1 MPNLNS
7 SQGPL
12 TVQVAVRVR
21 PIQPNERIKGAR
33 GNTEV
38 LGYTPEAPIVSV
50 IPHNRQFTYDHV
62 FGPAAG
68 QSDIYSQSV
77 LHLMDKFIQGFNAT
91 ILAYGQTSSGKT
103 FTMGTGSRKH
113 TAFEAQGII
122 PRAVNTL
129 FNVLNNSTGNF
140 QVRVSYLEIY
150 NEELIDLLAAYEG
163 IRSQIS
169 IREDPR
175 GNIYW
180 TGVREAIVHSPEDVL
195 NYLECGSLARQTG
208 ATDMNEKSSRS
219 HAIFSISLR
228 QERMVDS
235 NMMEPSTPTS
245 PTLNKRSSSLAEGD
259 KMVYNSKFHFVD
271 LAGSERLKRTNA
283 IGERA
288 KEGISINAGLLA
300 LGNVISALGDQ
311 SKKTVHVPYRDSK
324 LTRLL
329 QDSLGGNSYTLMIAC
344 VSPVESNL
352 NETLNTLQYANR
364 ARNIKNQVVLNSEL
378 SGDVDYLRNLVKK
391 LKSELRSIK
400 GESRTSDGGV
410 FCLVHSTILR
420 THSIHLS

>member
-1 MPNLNS
+1 
-7 SQGPL
+7 
-12 TVQVAVRVR
+12 
-21 PIQPNERIKGAR
+21 
-33 GNTEV
+33 
-38 LGYTPEAPIVSV
+38 
-50 IPHNRQFTYDHV
+50 FTYDHV
-62 FGPAAG
+62 FGPDAG

-77 LHLMDKFIQGFNAT
+77 LQLMDKFTQGFNAT

-103 FTMGTGSRKH
+103 FTMGTGSRRH
-113 TAFEAQGII
+113 TNTEAQGII
-122 PRAVNTL
+122 PRAVSTL
-129 FNVLNNSTGNF
+129 FDVLNNSPGNY

-163 IRSQIS
+163 LRSQIN

-180 TGVREAIVHSPEDVL
+180 TGVKEAVVHSADDVL

-208 ATDMNEKSSRS
+208 ATEMNEKSSRS

-228 QERMVDS
+228 QEKIVDS
-235 NMMEPSTPTS
+235 DVMNPSTPTS
-245 PTLNKRSSSLAEGD
+245 PTFGKRPTSLNDGD
-259 KMVYNSKFHFVD
+259 KMVLNSKFHFVD

-311 SKKTVHVPYRDSK
+311 SKKTPHVPYRDSK

-378 SGDVDYLRNLVKK
+378 SGDVDYLRSLVRK

-400 GESRTSDGGV
+400 GESRVSDGKV
-410 FCLVHSTILR
+410 FVPSQKFAVAFTHIVLVFAS
-420 THSIHLS
+420 